1 MVAVLNRLLGA
12 LGRTLIT
19 VGTIVLLF
27 AGYQLW
33 GTGVDE
39 ANHQEQLTRDLATS
53 LGVDAAPSMSATAVD
68 AAIQRKLEAIDPATA
83 PPMLPPR
90 EADVVGTIS
99 IPRIGLLDKKFVE
112 GVSKAD
118 LRAGPGHYQGTS
130 FPGQAGNSAIAGH
143 RTTYGAPFN
152 RIDELSPGDQI
163 IVSTRQGRFV
173 YEVVASPENTRTGE
187 AGDRWGDAWYTVAP
201 DNAAPIQPTPDN
213 RLTLTACH
221 PKYSAKLRII
231 VTAKLVAEP
240 AATTPTTAAPE
251 QEAKG
256 TPNTVASDED
266 LIAGDPDE
274 LEPALAWGGAFA
286 GLFLVA
292 ATVAG
297 VLRRKTTKAFLPWLV
312 YLVVAAPCAWLLWT
326 CFVHVDR
333 YLPSY

>member
-1 MVAVLNRLLGA
+1 VVAVLNRLLGA

-173 YEVVASPENTRTGE
+173 YEVVASPEDTRTGE
-187 AGDRWGDAWYTVAP
+187 AGDRWGDAWYTV
-201 DNAAPIQPTPDN
+201 TPDN
-213 RLTLTACH
+213 VGTD
-221 PKYSAKLRII
+221 
-231 VTAKLVAEP
+231 P
-240 AATTPTTAAPE
+240 ADARQPP
-251 QEAKG
+251 
-256 TPNTVASDED
+256 
-266 LIAGDPDE
+266 DPD
-274 LEPALAWGGAFA
+274 
-286 GLFLVA
+286 
-292 ATVAG
+292 
-297 VLRRKTTKAFLPWLV
+297 R
-312 YLVVAAPCAWLLWT
+312 
-326 CFVHVDR
+326 
-333 YLPSY
+333 LPSQVLGEAPHRRDGQARGRAGGDDPDHRCAGAGSEGHAQHGRE